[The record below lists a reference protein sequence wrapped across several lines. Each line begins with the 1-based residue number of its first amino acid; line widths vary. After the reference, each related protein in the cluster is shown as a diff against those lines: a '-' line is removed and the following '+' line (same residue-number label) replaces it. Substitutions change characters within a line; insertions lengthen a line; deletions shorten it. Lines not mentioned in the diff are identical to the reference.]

1 MAGQSLAAFDPAA
14 FLSKAGI
21 GRRIVQLKTE
31 EAFFSQETKATAFFT
46 FKKVAQS

>member
-14 FLSKAGI
+14 FLSKAG
-21 GRRIVQLKTE
+21 RIVQLKTE
-31 EAFFSQETKATAFFT
+31 EAFFSQETKATVFFT